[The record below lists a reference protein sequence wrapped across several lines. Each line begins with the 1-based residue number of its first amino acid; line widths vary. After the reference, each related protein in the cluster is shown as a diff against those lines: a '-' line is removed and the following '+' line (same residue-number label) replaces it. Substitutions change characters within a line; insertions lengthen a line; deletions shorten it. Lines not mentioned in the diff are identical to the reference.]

1 MKTLLAALALTLSA
15 SIASAQ
21 ADDLVAKRDEK
32 LKSEFLKKADWITDY
47 DKARETAKSTG
58 KVIFAVFSRSYAPC
72 PACHQ
77 LENGPLLAE
86 DFAKFA
92 KDYVLFLHI
101 TTMIPGEK
109 HGDLLEEKG
118 GYAFPWIVFMD
129 ASGEILYEHK
139 GERSAE
145 AFGATGT
152 QAKAYVALQEKA
164 AKGDAAAK
172 VDLAILQLSL
182 LKITTAEADQA
193 VKEAGAPPTKE
204 QQSSLDVARTNV
216 QLREEVKA
224 VRTDAQ
230 LEALKARFYARFKEG
245 KLMPTNDFVLQN
257 YCLRVLEASVEQKD
271 PDTYAGALKVLRE
284 KYGKEE
290 QLIPFFEERDKE
302 LKELRASKK

>member
-1 MKTLLAALALTLSA
+1 MRTLLAVLALTLSA
-15 SIASAQ
+15 SAQ
-21 ADDLVAKRDEK
+21 EDDLVAKRDAK
-32 LKSEFLKKADWITDY
+32 LKSEFLKKADWITDF

-58 KVIFAVFSRSYAPC
+58 KVIFTVFSRSYAPC

-77 LENGPLLAE
+77 LENGPLLEE

-109 HGDLLEEKG
+109 HGDLLEQKG

-129 ASGEILYEHK
+129 SSGEILYEHNA
-139 GERSAE
+139 ERSAE
-145 AFGATGT
+145 AFGKTGA
-152 QAKAYVALQEKA
+152 QAKAYVALREKA

-172 VDLAILQLSL
+172 IDLAILRLTL
-182 LKITTAEADQA
+182 LKTTVAEADQA
-193 VKEAGAPPTKE
+193 VKDAGAPPTPE
-204 QQSSLDVARTNV
+204 QQASLDVARTNV
-216 QLREEVKA
+216 SLREEVRA
-224 VRTDAQ
+224 VRSDAQ

-271 PDTYAGALKVLRE
+271 PDTYAGALKVLRDR
-284 KYGKEE
+284 YGKEE